1 MPRVRQANQGAPQH
15 GSTVLGERSRA
26 LALDC
31 AHGIARRGAAVIC
44 FQTHQHTSW
53 LEVDED
59 ADARYAAHTETD
71 YEAPGKPKR

>member
-1 MPRVRQANQGAPQH
+1 MHRQH
-15 GSTVLGERSRA
+15 GTAVLGERFCA

-31 AHGIARRGAAVIC
+31 ADGIARRGAAVIC

>member
-1 MPRVRQANQGAPQH
+1 MHRQH
-15 GSTVLGERSRA
+15 GTAVLGERFRA

-31 AHGIARRGAAVIC
+31 ADRIARRGAAVIC
-44 FQTHQHTSW
+44 FQMHQHTSW